1 MQGVF
6 FDVKLR
12 LIGGQQVFIIDQ
24 LFGTFS
30 HDIAIDLGT
39 ANTLVLVRGKGIVIR
54 EPTVISQHKKTKQVY
69 AIGSEAKRMIG
80 KTPALIVAAR
90 PLKDGVIN
98 DLEAA
103 EEILK
108 HFIHKVH
115 RGWQGN
121 VPKIPRPR
129 VVIGIPSGVTEVERR
144 AVQEAVLNAG
154 ARSVF
159 LIEEPMAA
167 AIGAELPIEEPAGN
181 VIVDIGGGTTEIAI
195 ISLGGI
201 VINRSIRI
209 AGDEMDQDI
218 ASYARARYNLLI
230 GERTAEEIK
239 IEAGSAFPTKEEVKV
254 PLRGRDLTTGLPAT
268 VMLSSGEL
276 REALSN
282 TTRTIVETIKD
293 TIEDTPPELVAD
305 IFERGIHLT
314 GGGSLLTGLPE
325 LVSKEARIPTFITP
339 DPLTTVVRGAG
350 RVIEDVDLLEKVKVT
365 SGVT

>member
-1 MQGVF
+1 M
-6 FDVKLR
+6 
-12 LIGGQQVFIIDQ
+12 FIVDTI
-24 LFGTFS
+24 FGSFS

-39 ANTLVLVRGKGIVIR
+39 ANTLVLVRGKGIMIR
-54 EPTVISQHKKTKQVY
+54 EPTVIAQHKKTKQVY
-69 AIGSEAKRMIG
+69 AIGSEAKKMIG
-80 KTPALIVAAR
+80 RTPAMIMASR

-115 RGWQGN
+115 GN
-121 VPKIPRPR
+121 HQPGLPRIPRPR

-144 AVQEAVLNAG
+144 AVQEAILNAG

-167 AIGAELPIEEPAGN
+167 AIGADLPIQEPAGN
-181 VIVDIGGGTTEIAI
+181 IIVDIGAGTTEIAV

-201 VINRSIRI
+201 VINKSIRI
-209 AGDEMDQDI
+209 AGDEMDMDI
-218 ASYARARYNLLI
+218 INYARARYNLLV
-230 GERTAEEIK
+230 GERTAENVK
-239 IEAGSAFPTKEEVKV
+239 IEAGSAYPTGSETRIA
-254 PLRGRDLTTGLPAT
+254 LRGRDLATGLPAT
-268 VMLSSGEL
+268 IMISSGEL

-305 IFERGIHLT
+305 IYERGLYLT
-314 GGGSLLTGLPE
+314 GGASLLSGLTE
-325 LVSKEARIPTFITP
+325 LVAKETKIPTTLTP
-339 DPLTTVVRGAG
+339 DPLTTVVKGAG
-350 RVIEDVDLLEKVKVT
+350 KVLEDVSLLEKVKIT
-365 SGVT
+365 SGVL